1 MPRPKKNIF
10 YGYCIEVKGEMKTG
24 QSDIPYMWSVTE
36 KSLAI
41 DFMRG
46 EFGDEAKLIKVV
58 LVRKGVRRI

>member
-1 MPRPKKNIF
+1 
-10 YGYCIEVKGEMKTG
+10 MKTG